1 MKLTQKPILTEKEIS
16 SNRRAMDHAIA
27 QQTLEG
33 LAVSRETINDLER
46 AVRGEIT
53 TADAIRNVH
62 TRLDNAKIL
71 K

>member
-1 MKLTQKPILTEKEIS
+1 MKLTQKPILTEKVIS
-16 SNRRAMDHAIA
+16 SHRRAMDHAIA